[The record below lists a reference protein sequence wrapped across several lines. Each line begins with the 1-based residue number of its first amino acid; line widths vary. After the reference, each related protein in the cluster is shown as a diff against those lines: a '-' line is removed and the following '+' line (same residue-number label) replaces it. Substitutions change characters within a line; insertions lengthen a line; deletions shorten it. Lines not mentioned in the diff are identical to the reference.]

1 MQRIDREL
9 NASLDIE
16 RSMRLTLEWALRQS
30 GAEAGL
36 VGRVESGGVRVM
48 AAQGYGQELAGYL
61 IGENGSGGNGQE
73 VVEPPVEQS
82 ALRQAMESGQVA
94 CLQVKDVQS
103 SGLLAAVRQQ
113 IVVPI
118 RRETTTIGVML
129 LESSLAEDCPDET
142 LTFLTRLSD
151 HAAIAIANAQLY
163 EEVKDANL
171 AKSRF
176 VSFVA
181 HELKNPMSSIK
192 GYTELVASGM
202 AGPVNEMQSNFLGTV
217 RSNVDRMNTIVSDL
231 NDLTKIQVGNLRLE
245 YRPVQ
250 IPEVLDEVTRSLKR
264 QIEDKKQ
271 KVTLEL
277 AEGLPAVWADPARL
291 AQILTNLVSNAQKY
305 TPEGGGFTIGA
316 ERYLEAGGVLAGTA
330 YVHTWVQDQGIGI
343 SEADQKHI
351 FQQYF
356 RTDDAKEMA
365 SGTGLGLSITK
376 SLVEMQGGRI
386 WFESLQGS
394 GTTFHFTVPI
404 VEAG

>member
-1 MQRIDREL
+1 
-9 NASLDIE
+9 
-16 RSMRLTLEWALRQS
+16 
-30 GAEAGL
+30 
-36 VGRVESGGVRVM
+36 
-48 AAQGYGQELAGYL
+48 
-61 IGENGSGGNGQE
+61 
-73 VVEPPVEQS
+73 
-82 ALRQAMESGQVA
+82 
-94 CLQVKDVQS
+94 
-103 SGLLAAVRQQ
+103 VRQQ

-129 LESSLAEDCPDET
+129 LESTQAEECSDGI

-192 GYTELVASGM
+192 GYTELVSSGM

-245 YRPVQ
+245 YRAVQ
-250 IPEVLDEVTRSLKR
+250 IPEIMEEVIRSLKS
-264 QIEDKKQ
+264 QVDEKKQ
-271 KVTLEL
+271 YMTLQL
-277 AEGLPAVWADPARL
+277 ADDLPAVWADPARL

-305 TPEGGGFTIGA
+305 TPEGGSFTIGA
-316 ERYLEAGGVLAGTA
+316 ERYLVGDGVLAGTT

-386 WFESLQGS
+386 WFESVLGG

-404 VEAG
+404 VEAE